1 MRRSQSP
8 FFAIPTHIL
17 PQNLEPSW
25 RRIVESSLLANR
37 LPYRIK
43 MVQFM
48 NASKGVIIALTA
60 KPVTVPRPG
69 RPSVNARS
77 CLRGAFSR
85 SVLIALSIIVLVSG
99 CSPKAPTPIEVVR
112 PVKTMVVSAG
122 AESNVRTFAGRVEAS
137 NKVELAFQVSGL
149 LVSFP
154 VREGQKVAENEVIAQ
169 LRPDEFQ
176 ARLRALQGQLD
187 RARADLQALRAGV
200 RPEERLRL
208 EAQLRAAE
216 AKLVNARTEFDRST
230 QLLRN
235 RIISRAEFDRSET
248 GYTVAKQNY
257 QAALQTF
264 EQGTIAREEVI
275 LAKEAEVSG
284 LEGQV
289 VEANLQL
296 EDSTLRAPYDGVI
309 AQRFVE
315 QGQNVRANERVVIF
329 QDVDEIDIA
338 VDVPEAVMAADLRS
352 ADIVQMLASFTAA
365 PGLQFPVHIKEIGQR
380 ADPVTQTFTIRV
392 GMKAPPAGVNLL
404 PGMTGTVTLTY
415 RRASILG
422 GQILVPITA
431 VIKESAGSEVAWAI
445 GPDGNV
451 ERRPVETGA
460 VTGDSIMILK
470 GLQPGDRIAVAGV
483 PFLREGM
490 KVRDLGDALEGNRP

>member
-1 MRRSQSP
+1 V
-8 FFAIPTHIL
+8 L
-17 PQNLEPSW
+17 
-25 RRIVESSLLANR
+25 
-37 LPYRIK
+37 
-43 MVQFM
+43 
-48 NASKGVIIALTA
+48 
-60 KPVTVPRPG
+60 
-69 RPSVNARS
+69 VNARS
-77 CLRGAFSR
+77 CSSRAFGR
-85 SVLIALSIIVLVSG
+85 AVPIALSIVVLASG
-99 CSPKAPTPIEVVR
+99 CSPRAPNTTKADVVR

-122 AESNVRTFAGRVEAS
+122 AESKVRSFPGRVEAS

-149 LVSFP
+149 LVNLP
-154 VREGQKVAENEVIAQ
+154 VREGQRVTKNAVIAQ

-176 ARLRALQGQLD
+176 ARLRALQGQLG

-216 AKLVNARTEFDRST
+216 ATLVNARTEFERST

-235 RIISRAEFDRSET
+235 KIISRAEYDSSET
-248 GYTVAKQNY
+248 AYTVAQQNY

-264 EQGTIAREEVI
+264 EQGTIAREEEI

-315 QGQNVRANERVVIF
+315 QGQNIRANERVVVF
-329 QDVDEIDIA
+329 QDVDEIDVA
-338 VDVPEAVMAADLRS
+338 VDVPETVMAADLRS
-352 ADIVQMLASFTAA
+352 ADIVQMLASFNGA
-365 PGLQFPVHIKEIGQR
+365 PGLQFPVHIKEIAQR

-392 GMKAPPAGVNLL
+392 GMQAPPGVNLL

-422 GQILVPITA
+422 GQILVPVTA
-431 VIKESAGSEVAWAI
+431 LIKESTGAQVAWAI
-445 GPDGNV
+445 GPDDNV
-451 ERRPVETGA
+451 ERRPVKTGS
-460 VTGDSIMILK
+460 VTGDSIVILE
-470 GLQPGDRIAVAGV
+470 GLQPGDRIAVAGAS
-483 PFLREGM
+483 FLLDGM
-490 KVRDLGDALEGNRP
+490 KVRDLGNGLQSSQP

>member
-1 MRRSQSP
+1 M
-8 FFAIPTHIL
+8 
-17 PQNLEPSW
+17 
-25 RRIVESSLLANR
+25 
-37 LPYRIK
+37 
-43 MVQFM
+43 
-48 NASKGVIIALTA
+48 
-60 KPVTVPRPG
+60 
-69 RPSVNARS
+69 
-77 CLRGAFSR
+77 
-85 SVLIALSIIVLVSG
+85 ALSILVLASG
-99 CSPKAPTPIEVVR
+99 CSPKAPTPTEAVVR

-122 AESNVRTFAGRVEAS
+122 AESNVRRFPGRVEAS

-154 VREGQKVAENEVIAQ
+154 VREGQQVTANEVIGQ

-176 ARLRALQGQLD
+176 ARLRALLGQLD

-208 EAQLRAAE
+208 EAERRAAE
-216 AKLVNARTEFDRST
+216 AKLANARTEFDRFT

-235 RIISRAEFDRSET
+235 RVISRTEFDRAET
-248 GYTVAKQNY
+248 AYTVAQQNY

-315 QGQNVRANERVVIF
+315 QGQNVRAHERVVIF

-352 ADIVQMLASFTAA
+352 ADIVQMLASFNGA
-365 PGLQFPVHIKEIGQR
+365 PGLLFPVHIKEIAQR

-392 GMKAPPAGVNLL
+392 GMKAPPGVNLL

-431 VIKESAGSEVAWAI
+431 IIKESAGGEVAWVI
-445 GPDGNV
+445 GPGGSV
-451 ERRPVETGA
+451 ERRPVKTGS
-460 VTGDSIMILK
+460 VTGGSIVVLE

-483 PFLREGM
+483 PFLHEGM
-490 KVRDLGDALEGNRP
+490 KVRDLGDQLESNRL

>member
-1 MRRSQSP
+1 M
-8 FFAIPTHIL
+8 
-17 PQNLEPSW
+17 
-25 RRIVESSLLANR
+25 
-37 LPYRIK
+37 
-43 MVQFM
+43 
-48 NASKGVIIALTA
+48 SKARDT
-60 KPVTVPRPG
+60 KPGEISDGRPG
-69 RPSVNARS
+69 RLGGMRGLENAKI
-77 CLRGAFSR
+77 CWRGAFDRRVPISLAIL
-85 SVLIALSIIVLVSG
+85 VLASG
-99 CSPKAPTPIEVVR
+99 CSPKAPTPTEVVAR
-112 PVKTMVVSAG
+112 PVRTIVVTTG
-122 AESNVRTFAGRVEAS
+122 AESQVRTFPGRVEAS
-137 NKVELAFQVSGL
+137 HKVELAFQVSGL
-149 LVSFP
+149 LVSLP
-154 VREGQKVAENEVIAQ
+154 VREGQQVTANEVIAQ

-208 EAQLRAAE
+208 EAELRAAE
-216 AKLVNARTEFDRST
+216 AKLANARTEFDRSA

-235 RIISRAEFDRSET
+235 RVISRTENDRAET
-248 GYTVAKQNY
+248 AYTVAQQNY

-264 EQGTIAREEVI
+264 EQGTMAREEVI

-352 ADIVQMLASFTAA
+352 ADIVQMLASFNGA
-365 PGLQFPVHIKEIGQR
+365 PGLLFPVHIKEIAQR
-380 ADPVTQTFTIRV
+380 ADPITQTFTVRV
-392 GMKAPPAGVNLL
+392 GMKAPPGVNLL
-404 PGMTGTVTLTY
+404 PGMTGTVALTY

-422 GQILVPITA
+422 GQILVPVTA
-431 VIKESAGSEVAWAI
+431 IIKENTGSELAWVM

-451 ERRPVETGA
+451 ERRPVKTGP
-460 VTGDSIMILK
+460 VTGGSIVILE
-470 GLQPGDRIAVAGV
+470 GLQPGDRVVVAGV
-483 PFLREGM
+483 QFLHEGM
-490 KVRDLGDALEGNRP
+490 KVRDLGDQLEGNRL